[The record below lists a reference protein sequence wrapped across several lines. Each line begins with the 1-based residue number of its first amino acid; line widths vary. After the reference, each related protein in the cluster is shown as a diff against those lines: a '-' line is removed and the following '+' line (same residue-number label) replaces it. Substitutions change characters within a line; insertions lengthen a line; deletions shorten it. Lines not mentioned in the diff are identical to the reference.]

1 MANTRKYRPSFFS
14 ALVFLD
20 GVHTSVTALS
30 VQNEIAKI
38 AVQSKKD
45 HSYHDDCGNYAYGVD
60 S

>member
-1 MANTRKYRPSFFS
+1 M
-14 ALVFLD
+14 
-20 GVHTSVTALS
+20 SVTALS

>member
-1 MANTRKYRPSFFS
+1 MANTRKYQPSFFP